1 MTTRI
6 IGVHSGH
13 DASACLLVDNVLV
26 GAIARERL
34 TRKKHD
40 HGDPVECIDYLLA
53 HFGLDPADIDLLVCS
68 DWHDATGLCE
78 DRHSRFARV
87 AKTRRHHLL
96 HAYAASV
103 LAPASPALVLVADG
117 RGCRP
122 EDNGVVGMDTDLFEV
137 ESVYCH
143 EGGRLT
149 ELEKIYRPYY
159 NKRYAW
165 GSHIDSLGYA
175 YAAVSK
181 KIFGSSHAAGKVM
194 ALAALATRT
203 YSIPAPLNFGW
214 HQAFAVNPEWL
225 AFLQACPDH
234 IDWREALAADL
245 ADGIQQGLEAYLA
258 FRTQQLV
265 RAHQCRDL
273 LLGGGVALNCRNN
286 GLLANA
292 PWLRSVD
299 IFPAAGD
306 DGLAVGAAVMA
317 LRETFGDYR
326 PIVYQVSQGAS
337 YTGPVTYEMQ
347 TAQVIA
353 RLLADCCTLGVFQGG
368 SEFGPR
374 ALGYR
379 SILSSAADT
388 ALKTRLNVQIKR
400 RESFR
405 PFGGIVLR
413 TRLEQLTDD
422 ALAGPNMLSAARMT
436 SSART
441 RYPALAHAD
450 GTVRLQVV
458 EEDGGL
464 LHQVLIAYERL
475 TGRVALI
482 NTSFNG
488 RDEPIVETLA
498 QARACAAAIGLD
510 YLYADGVL
518 EDIHV

>member
-1 MTTRI
+1 MSIRI

-13 DASACLLVDNVLV
+13 DASACLLMDNVLV

-34 TRKKHD
+34 TRRKHD
-40 HGDPVECIDYLLA
+40 HGDPVECVDYLLA
-53 HFGLDPADIDLLVCS
+53 HFGLAPADIDLLVCS
-68 DWHDATGLCE
+68 DWHDATGLRE
-78 DRHSRFARV
+78 DRHGRFTHV

-103 LAPASPALVLVADG
+103 MAPAGPALVLVTDG

-122 EDNGVVGMDTDLFEV
+122 EDNGVVGLDAGLFEV
-137 ESVYCH
+137 ESVYYH

-149 ELEKIYRPYY
+149 ELEKTYRPYY

-181 KIFGSSHAAGKVM
+181 KIFGAPHAAGKVM
-194 ALAALATRT
+194 ALAALATRAHP
-203 YSIPAPLNFGW
+203 IPAPLRFGW
-214 HQAFAVNPEWL
+214 DKAFTVNPDWL

-234 IDWREALAADL
+234 IDWRVPLAADL
-245 ADGIQQGLEAYLA
+245 ADAIQQGLEAYLA
-258 FRTQQLV
+258 FRTQQLAQ
-265 RAHQCRDL
+265 AHQCRDL
-273 LLGGGVALNCRNN
+273 LLGGGVALNCKNN

-299 IFPAAGD
+299 VFPAAGD
-306 DGLAVGAAVMA
+306 DGLSVGAAVMA

-326 PIVYQVSQGAS
+326 PIVYRVSQGAS
-337 YTGPVTYEMQ
+337 YAASVAHEMQ
-347 TAQVIA
+347 TAQAIA
-353 RLLADCCTLGVFQGG
+353 RLLADGRTVGVFQGG

-379 SILSSAADT
+379 SILSSAADP
-388 ALKTRLNVQIKR
+388 ALKIRLNAQIKR

-413 TRLEQLTDD
+413 THLNLLTGD

-436 SSART
+436 DLARA

-464 LHQVLIAYERL
+464 LHQVLVAYEGL

-510 YLYADGVL
+510 HLYAHGAL
-518 EDIHV
+518 EDMHA